1 MLVLCCWF
9 LGILIVCLF
18 IMLKSTHPIM
28 FMACIALVSLMMSLL
43 ISVYSNVV
51 LGGLIILIY
60 VGGVMVP
67 FSYSVCLA
75 PNPNFIKESNSK
87 GLGFFGISA
96 LILLSMLVLYFFSY
110 YYFFTE
116 SVFLSDYS
124 LSKGFQYDSTI
135 LFSEGWGKMILELS
149 GVLIVLLVSVVSFS
163 GCSKGALISA
173 KLDD

>member
-9 LGILIVCLF
+9 LAILIVCLF
-18 IMLKSTHPIM
+18 IMLKRTHPII
-28 FMACIALVSLMMSLL
+28 FIACIALVSLIIRLL
-43 ISVYSNVV
+43 IRVYRNVV

-60 VGGVMVP
+60 VGGVIVP

-75 PNPNFIKESNSK
+75 PNPNFIKERNSK
-87 GLGFFGISA
+87 GLGFFGIRA
-96 LILLSMLVLYFFSY
+96 LILLSILVLYFFRY

-116 SVFLSDYS
+116 RVFLRDYS
-124 LSKGFQYDSTI
+124 LRKGFQYDRTI
-135 LFSEGWGKMILELS
+135 LFSEGWGKIILELS
-149 GVLIVLLVSVVSFS
+149 GVLIVLLVRVVSFS